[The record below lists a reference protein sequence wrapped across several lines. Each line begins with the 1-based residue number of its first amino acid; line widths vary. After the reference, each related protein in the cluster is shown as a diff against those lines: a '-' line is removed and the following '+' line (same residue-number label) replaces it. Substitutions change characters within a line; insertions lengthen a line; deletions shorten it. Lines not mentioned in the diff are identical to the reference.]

1 MDRVYG
7 RTDVLMNGRPLDRAY
22 GWTDGMIRC
31 AVDWAYVRTDGL
43 VGCTVDWAYVRT
55 DADGRLASEGSERR
69 TNSFTDAI

>member
-31 AVDWAYVRTDGL
+31 AVDWAYVRTD
-43 VGCTVDWAYVRT
+43 
-55 DADGRLASEGSERR
+55 ADGRLASEGSERR